1 MEYSTHKPVPV
12 HEMEQIIEKFSKA
25 KEETKVDK
33 KKGSSF
39 DI

>member
-1 MEYSTHKPVPV
+1 MEYSTHKPVAP
-12 HEMEQIIEKFSKA
+12 HDMDKIIEKFNKQ
-25 KEETKVDK
+25 KEEIKSEK

>member
-1 MEYSTHKPVPV
+1 MEYATHKPVPV
-12 HEMEQIIEKFSKA
+12 HDMERIIEKFNKA
-25 KEETKVDK
+25 KEDNKVDK